1 MSNISRVVLAG
12 IVTLTLA
19 ACATTP
25 ETVAPASTPPAAAA
39 ATPSTAAAATPP
51 LATNAARPPPAAPIT
66 PPSAQAI
73 ANAARLS
80 GAPGSATPTPPAPP
94 PAPGALRSFAD
105 VIKEFKELPGM
116 LPLWQKDDKVY
127 IELAPDQFDRLYFF
141 STNLDQGIGENG
153 FVAGSMGSRG
163 RLSSPNIVAFRKVG
177 TSVQFISRNV
187 KYMAKAGTPEAR
199 AVSESFSDSLLSSA
213 AIASLPHPERKS
225 VLIEANAIFLADLT
239 GSASRLEQTYR
250 QSYGFDGRNSSF
262 KEVRSTPDFVSFNVM
277 AHYALARIAT
287 PAPGQMV
294 TAPPGTLPDIRS
306 LFLGFHYS
314 IAKLPD
320 TPMRP
325 RMADTRVGYFSTER
339 WDFTT
344 DDRRIP
350 VVRYANR
357 WRLEKK
363 DPAAALSEPKQPIVY
378 WIDRT
383 VPERYRATLRD
394 GVLEWNKAF
403 ERIGYKDA
411 IRVEIQPDNAD
422 FNTSDIKHASIRWMT
437 TTRSGI
443 VAIGPSVVDPRTGEI
458 LDADIG
464 IDASAIRSFRTFSA
478 ETVPLRPS
486 LEFRNDAPYCNYA
499 SEAAEYEGFAMSLLD
514 ARGTIML
521 DSAESDAFVL
531 SRLKSTTMHEV
542 GHTLGLTHNFSASTV
557 YNEAQLADREFTR
570 QNGIAGSVMEY
581 NAVNLAVQGEK
592 QGEYHMSTLGPYDY
606 WAIEY
611 GYREAAP
618 EDEAA
623 MLERV
628 ASRSNEPLLAFTAD
642 GYVYFSGLDPRV
654 NTFDLGADPLVY
666 AERQL
671 KLARELWKLSEN
683 RQLEPAESYAILRRN
698 FSRGLFGVQSSALH
712 ATKYIGGLSVVQD
725 RAGSGR
731 TPLEPVP
738 VEKQRKALRLLTET
752 IFAADSFRFPPAYL
766 RKLTLTDFDIADAE
780 EIARSSPPVDLAIDQ
795 LVLNVHRAVLA
806 PLLGPDIAQRLLN
819 NELKVSDRNEALLL
833 ADLYGTLHAAIFS
846 EIAPGRDIPLIRR
859 NLQREYVARI
869 TAVILR
875 PVAAMPADARALL
888 RADAKQLRDDIV
900 ARKRVAKNSP
910 ETRAHLAEIHAS
922 LDDALRAPV
931 IRQAL

>member
-1 MSNISRVVLAG
+1 MSKLFRVVLASAA
-12 IVTLTLA
+12 VLTLA
-19 ACATTP
+19 SCATAP
-25 ETVAPASTPPAAAA
+25 ETAAVPAATSTATTTAPRSPTAAAA
-39 ATPSTAAAATPP
+39 AEPS
-51 LATNAARPPPAAPIT
+51 PPATTASA
-66 PPSAQAI
+66 PSAQAI
-73 ANAARLS
+73 ANAQRLA
-80 GAPGSATPTPPAPP
+80 GAPGSATPTPPTPAPV
-94 PAPGALRSFAD
+94 PGALRSFAD
-105 VIKEFKELPGM
+105 VAKDFKELPGM
-116 LPLWQKDDKVY
+116 LSLWQKDDKVY
-127 IELAPDQFDRLYFF
+127 IELAPDQFDRAYFF
-141 STNLDQGIGENG
+141 STNLDQGLGESG
-153 FVAGSMGSRG
+153 LIAGSMGSHG
-163 RLSSPNIVAFRKVG
+163 RFASPAIVIFRKVG
-177 TSVQFISRNV
+177 SSVQLISRNV
-187 KYMAKAGTPEAR
+187 KYTAKAGTPEAR
-199 AVSESFSDSLLSSA
+199 AVAESFSDSLLASTAIVSA
-213 AIASLPHPERKS
+213 PHPERKS
-225 VLIEANAIFLADLT
+225 VLIEANAIFFSDLT
-239 GSASRLEQTYR
+239 ATAPRLERAYR
-250 QSYGFDGRNSSF
+250 QSYGFDARNTSF
-262 KEVRSTPDFVSFNVM
+262 KEVRSTEDFVSFNVL
-277 AHYALARIAT
+277 AHYALARIAMPPT
-287 PAPGQMV
+287 GQPV
-294 TAPPGTLPDIRS
+294 TAPPATVPDIRS

-314 IAKLPD
+314 IAKLPEA
-320 TPMRP
+320 TMRP
-325 RMADTRVGYFSTER
+325 RSADTRIGYFTTER

-350 VVRYANR
+350 IVRYVNR

-363 DPAAALSEPKQPIVY
+363 DPTVALSEPKQPIVY

-383 VPERYRATLRD
+383 VPDRYRSTIRD

-403 ERIGYKDA
+403 ERIGYRDA
-411 IRVEIQPDNAD
+411 IKVEIQPENAD

-437 TTRSGI
+437 TARSSFL
-443 VAIGPSVVDPRTGEI
+443 ATGPSLVDPRTGEI

-464 IDASAIRSFRTFSA
+464 IDASGVRSLKTFSA